1 MMDHTIPKPPV
12 TSGYPLHRMVSE
24 LTKGEPALFSDLG
37 QHLLIRTTRAITA
50 SAKPLRKLS
59 TGDIT
64 VFELKACVTTRTG
77 GKNIY
82 PDRHDWQTRRAWL
95 EKQGLKNGFEIM
107 AAHVTSDRL
116 HIQAAG
122 GRRFWI
128 DASHF
133 TGVLK
138 VTDAPTFAKTLTQG
152 IGRVGKAFGM
162 GLLII

>member
-1 MMDHTIPKPPV
+1 MMDHTIPKPP
-12 TSGYPLHRMVSE
+12 TTLGYPLHRMVAE
-24 LTKGEPALFSDLG
+24 LTKGHPALFSDQGEHLIVRTAHPIT
-37 QHLLIRTTRAITA
+37 QHP
-50 SAKPLRKLS
+50 KPLPSLN

-64 VFELKACVTTRTG
+64 VFELKACVATRTG

-82 PDRHDWQTRRAWL
+82 PDLHDWQTRRAWL
-95 EKQGLKNGFEIM
+95 EKQGLKDGFEVM
-107 AAHVTSDRL
+107 ATHVTGERMQ
-116 HIQAAG
+116 IQAAG

-138 VTDAPTFAKTLTQG
+138 VTHAHTFANTLTQG

>member
-24 LTKGEPALFSDLG
+24 LTKGEPALFSDQG
-37 QHLLIRTTRAITA
+37 EHLLIRTALPIT
-50 SAKPLRKLS
+50 STAKPLRTLN

-64 VFELKACVTTRTG
+64 VFELKACVATRTG
-77 GKNIY
+77 GKNFY
-82 PDRHDWQTRRAWL
+82 PDRHDWQARRAWL
-95 EKQGLKNGFEIM
+95 EKQGLKDGFEVM
-107 AAHVTSDRL
+107 AAHVTGDRL
-116 HIQAAG
+116 QIQAAG

-138 VTDAPTFAKTLTQG
+138 VTDASTFAKTLTQG

>member
-1 MMDHTIPKPPV
+1 MMDHTIPKSPV
-12 TSGYPLHRMVSE
+12 TLGYPLHRMVAE
-24 LTKGEPALFSDLG
+24 LTKGEPALFSDQG
-37 QHLLIRTTRAITA
+37 EHLLIRTARPITP
-50 SAKPLRKLS
+50 SAKALPTLN

-64 VFELKACVTTRTG
+64 VFELKACVATRTG

-95 EKQGLKNGFEIM
+95 EKQGIKDGFEVM
-107 AAHVTSDRL
+107 AAHVTGDRIQ
-116 HIQAAG
+116 IQAAG

-138 VTDAPTFAKTLTQG
+138 VTDGATFANTLTQG